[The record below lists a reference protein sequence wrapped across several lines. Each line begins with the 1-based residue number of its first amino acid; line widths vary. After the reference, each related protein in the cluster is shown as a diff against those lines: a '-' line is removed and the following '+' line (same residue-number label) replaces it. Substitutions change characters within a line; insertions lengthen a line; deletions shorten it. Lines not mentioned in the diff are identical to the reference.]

1 MAIRVSS
8 SSLLTDEEPQNQPTK
23 CWSWSIFPMIIWMR
37 ILGVDLREISAD
49 SSVQRH
55 HRWLMFLYSGF
66 CFLCHLAGQIDILC
80 YLQRNQKQGSLERS
94 GGLHFDTSTAA
105 WNAVIDF
112 VNYALHGI
120 GTHVIM
126 LTVVRKRWMDL
137 MDTFHR
143 SKDVFTHDKYIQIR
157 KIATFGV
164 AYVIFLVSIYLD
176 FITVGWTAVAQIN
189 ILFDPDF
196 RTYLCFYW
204 LPLGGG
210 NFN

>member
-1 MAIRVSS
+1 
-8 SSLLTDEEPQNQPTK
+8 
-23 CWSWSIFPMIIWMR
+23 
-37 ILGVDLREISAD
+37 
-49 SSVQRH
+49 
-55 HRWLMFLYSGF
+55 LY
-66 CFLCHLAGQIDILC
+66 

-196 RTYLCFYW
+196 RTYLCLYW